1 MPTRPTRVIGSLGG
15 PAAPE
20 RPHLSRRFQRETG
33 MTLRAW
39 RQRLR
44 LFKAVE
50 LLAGGQDVTQVALAL
65 GYASP
70 SAFTAMFHQ
79 AMGQRPSAYRQTV
92 GAASG
97 G

>member
-1 MPTRPTRVIGSLGG
+1 MSASPTASPDLVALV
-15 PAAPE
+15 AASPNAVLVLA
-20 RPHLSRRFQRETG
+20 PDLSVAAVSE
-33 MTLRAW
+33 AC
-39 RQRLR
+39 LR

-79 AMGQRPSAYRQTV
+79 AMGQSPSAYRQTV
-92 GAASG
+92 GLASG